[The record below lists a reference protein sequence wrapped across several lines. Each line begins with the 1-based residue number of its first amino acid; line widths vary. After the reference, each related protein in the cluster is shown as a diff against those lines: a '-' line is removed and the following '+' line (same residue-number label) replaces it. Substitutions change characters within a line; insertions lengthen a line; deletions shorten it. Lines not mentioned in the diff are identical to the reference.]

1 MVSNVFDME
10 TGNSSV
16 PNAAV
21 PILRARC
28 WGTRGSL
35 PSPGRDTVRYGG
47 NTSCLEVCGASGH
60 RLIFDAGSGI
70 RPLGEDM
77 ARSQDAVSADLFLTH
92 FHWDHIQGLPFFGP
106 MYDQSTSL
114 CVHGARQGELDLP
127 TLVAGTMGPI
137 YFPVPFEAVSARMRF
152 RHLDGEA
159 VERDGVVVSAHRVRH
174 PTDAYGF
181 RIDAGNVSVAYIPDN
196 ELYGGTY
203 DVGAGWY
210 RSFSSFLE
218 GVDVLFHDAMF
229 TDAEYPRFEGWGHSS
244 VPQAIRFA
252 EDAGVRHLNLF
263 HHSPGRTDAELERI
277 VDDAR
282 NDLARRGSTLS
293 LGVAT
298 EGEELVV
305 EERK

>member
-1 MVSNVFDME
+1 ME
-10 TGNSSV
+10 TGISSV
-16 PNAAV
+16 SAPAT
-21 PILRARC
+21 PLLKARC

-47 NTSCLEVCGASGH
+47 NTSCLEVSGVNGH

-77 ARSQDAVSADLFLTH
+77 SRSQDAVTADLFLTH

-106 MYDQSTSL
+106 MYDPSTGI
-114 CVHGARQGELDLP
+114 CVHGAQQGDLDLP
-127 TLVAGTMGPI
+127 KLVAGTMGPI
-137 YFPVPFEAVSARMRF
+137 YFPVPFEAVSAHMRF
-152 RHLDGEA
+152 RHIDGDV
-159 VERDGVVVSAHRVRH
+159 VERDGVVISAHRVRH
-174 PTDAYGF
+174 PTHAYGF
-181 RIDAGNVSVAYIPDN
+181 RIDAPGASIAYVPDN
-196 ELYGGTY
+196 EIFGAQY
-203 DVGAGWY
+203 DTGPGWY
-210 RSFSSFLE
+210 DSFCSFLR

-244 VPQAIRFA
+244 VPQAIRLA

-263 HHSPGRTDAELERI
+263 HHSPGRTDFELDRI
-277 VDDAR
+277 VSDAR
-282 NDLARRGSTLS
+282 DDLGRRGSSLS